1 MRCPRTA
8 DRAGVGKAYLLA
20 LSLAAF
26 IYALQS
32 FPVLMRSD
40 GPVVSAVFAGWLVM
54 MLGCGLVVA
63 RLPER
68 G

>member
-1 MRCPRTA
+1 MRGAPVA
-8 DRAGVGKAYLLA
+8 DRSRVGKPYLLA
-20 LSLAAF
+20 LALAAF
-26 IYALQS
+26 VYALQS

-40 GPVVSAVFAGWLVM
+40 GPVVSAVFAGWLIL